1 MASEGN
7 SYKELIIV
15 DALPSTGALMI
26 PNFKSEYMVYD
37 APYNKQLLAMGDAD
51 FESMA
56 LPMASIMTVNQEKQA
71 KIMVWMINADRET
84 YVYGV
89 TDLLKLHLREAFLKS
104 ITFNDSCRNH
114 SLRSLNGHVHL

>member
-1 MASEGN
+1 
-7 SYKELIIV
+7 
-15 DALPSTGALMI
+15 MI

-56 LPMASIMTVNQEKQA
+56 LQMASGMTVNQEKQA

-84 YVYGV
+84 YVYGA

-104 ITFNDSCRNH
+104 ITY
-114 SLRSLNGHVHL
+114 HV